1 MSSQISDFVD
11 TLIKAKNAIGGDIN
25 TFAGNYNKNLQNEAN
40 VVTGGINTVGNAI
53 GNLPISPISYVSN
66 KLGVGPPSPTVAQ
79 GYSSLTGPQGL
90 IGEGDILHGKLTPSE
105 LGSMALFAGTLGMS
119 GGEVP
124 PEDAA
129 MTDEEVAQK
138 ATMAEDVAQKPQ
150 TFGEPPTRMGYIAPK
165 TVPEVPPET
174 PPLKI
179 NEPESAPTIHGPVAP
194 LPTVGSESENAGE
207 PFSGENKLPPTEE
220 TVKTPVKEPLP
231 EPKEYDPEDTN
242 MSAKEQAKFKLPIP
256 NHNAEHIP
264 VNQAKV
270 IDTYNTEVLGNT
282 WAEKYNNIPEAEN
295 NIMAKIKALPNDE
308 KIPITAYKEAGME
321 ALKPMVNAGTITP
334 QQAQTYVDGWVSRIY
349 AGATNGEVNPP
360 DFIDKDTAVEMNKV
374 NNDATSSMYDPKTG
388 EPKLGLSKEDQL
400 QMSMG
405 DASRQVIA
413 DNLKDTKDLLNQ
425 YHDLKLGATTVAN
438 IAQSE
443 PNPNWFQKMTANP
456 WVRTGGAVATALG
469 LRETIPAAVG
479 LISNAPGMLNQGNDN
494 NPQTP
499 NPNWPTSPVSG
510 TPGKL
515 LGQTNLPPT
524 LANSTTTTAPEQ
536 SKYVADPLPTGF
548 YIGKDYNDQ
557 QFGTNGLTNQIAQAK
572 AAGNDVL
579 ANQLQG
585 QFDTNKGNWD
595 DQADIRNQ
603 WTKNSTTSAAASS
616 LYNLIKK
623 ADPGLAK
630 LSQTV
635 DNIFKSGTPQ
645 GAALGAA
652 IKVFANEANID
663 LSQYKTEGAL
673 LSALDTATQDQKNIY
688 NGLVQQYF
696 RGAMPNPASS
706 GTTTSLSPTPSPF
719 PQQEQSQIGVP
730 VNYNIPGGPGGGLP
744 QLQ

>member
-1 MSSQISDFVD
+1 
-11 TLIKAKNAIGGDIN
+11 
-25 TFAGNYNKNLQNEAN
+25 
-40 VVTGGINTVGNAI
+40 
-53 GNLPISPISYVSN
+53 
-66 KLGVGPPSPTVAQ
+66 
-79 GYSSLTGPQGL
+79 
-90 IGEGDILHGKLTPSE
+90 
-105 LGSMALFAGTLGMS
+105 
-119 GGEVP
+119 
-124 PEDAA
+124 
-129 MTDEEVAQK
+129 
-138 ATMAEDVAQKPQ
+138 
-150 TFGEPPTRMGYIAPK
+150 MGYIAPK

-264 VNQAKV
+264 VNQAKI

-321 ALKPMVNAGTITP
+321 ALKPMVNSGQITP
-334 QQAQTYVDGWVSRIY
+334 TEAQTYVTGWVSRIY
-349 AGATNGEVNPP
+349 AGAAGGAPPDPPDLP

-469 LRETIPAAVG
+469 LREAIPAAVG
-479 LISNAPGMLNQGNDN
+479 LISNAPGLLNQGNDN